1 MVDKRNADF
10 HDLSKRL
17 DFDIA
22 PAVAGQNAG
31 ASPIFGQAPASPVG
45 EKVGIYE
52 ADALFWLVSIL
63 INVNMNL
70 S

>member
-22 PAVAGQNAG
+22 PGQNAG
-31 ASPIFGQAPASPVG
+31 LSPIFGQAPASPVG